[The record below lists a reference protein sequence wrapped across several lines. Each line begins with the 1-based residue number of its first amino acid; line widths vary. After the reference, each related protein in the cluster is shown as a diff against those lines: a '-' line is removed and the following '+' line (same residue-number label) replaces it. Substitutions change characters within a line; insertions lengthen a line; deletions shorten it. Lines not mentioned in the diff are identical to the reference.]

1 MAVLSVAMIY
11 DILLARMNSWGGL
24 DPSSAGVMAVL
35 FVIGSFLPIP
45 RTVLLV
51 GAGAVFGLGSVFIA
65 VPSTTLGS
73 LLAFLFSRYV
83 FSKGFRRFLG
93 KRPQLRLLEVI
104 VGSNDW
110 RIVAVMRL
118 GVPIPSFLQ
127 NYMFGLTR
135 LSVLPYALATFIFTI
150 PQAVLFVVLGRT
162 GREVLMTEE
171 KSLVGFLPLVLA
183 VASTLVLIVLI
194 ARHAKREYESLATE
208 QMVKCE

>member
-1 MAVLSVAMIY
+1 MRPKRARLYRLGTALAESDPTNSVKSVTASDVGDACTLSASFANLRQYAVTMPEMSYTA
-11 DILLARMNSWGGL
+11 DA
-24 DPSSAGVMAVL
+24 
-35 FVIGSFLPIP
+35 
-45 RTVLLV
+45 
-51 GAGAVFGLGSVFIA
+51 
-65 VPSTTLGS
+65 TTLGS
-73 LLAFLFSRYV
+73 LLAFLSSRYV